1 MPYIFP
7 KRTLKKQDVL
17 DPVELN
23 EDVIPA
29 AEVYSGK
36 LNAHNIDQTS
46 SLTLARDGVS
56 ETAFY
61 NYYHEVATADPD
73 LGAPGS
79 YSAPSRDATAYEH
92 TLSNDTEWDSITSM
106 SLTATTGLSTFW
118 IVGQLQY
125 FWMGYKITSTA
136 NQHFWSRAGGSA
148 TQFNACRVQFA
159 IRVDGNV
166 LTQTVTGE
174 FDPYQPGIF
183 SLRPTTTRFADSR
196 LPGNTHPWSDQPT
209 AIGAEALP
217 VRMGTM
223 LRVQPGTHTVEL
235 VGRRIPLVTQDGFDG
250 AHTGSSGTLEPN
262 VIAIFNRQL
271 FALDLPT
278 YPATDTVS
286 AVVDVPAYDSEQVV
300 SASSLGTDRVDKI
313 AAELNDI
320 KEGAVGRGALA
331 NYHLPSAVIAKNQ
344 HRITGGKAS
353 LTSKYPGWNAT
364 TTFNLLPSGTGW
376 YLIRDASGD
385 ELKTDNTA
393 DFDRTG
399 NSIFIIMA
407 NVQVVSLRGLG
418 RPNDPYPCQFGALT
432 LGYRTSGGTDT
443 ALLSSEVYLNHF
455 ASTLRFGSG
464 YDSSGL
470 LEKKNVSENVDIPL
484 FAIVKSNQLPD
495 DVDYFAVYGSTTEN
509 PATGLAR
516 QAEMTTK
523 RGNILVIQLKV

>member
-73 LGAPGS
+73 LGSPSS
-79 YSAPSRDATAYEH
+79 YSAPSRSATTTEH

-125 FWMGYKITSTA
+125 FWMGYLIVTPTR
-136 NQHFWSRAGGSA
+136 NQHFWSRAGFSGSGPYH
-148 TQFNACRVQFA
+148 ACRVQFA

-166 LTQTVTGE
+166 LTQTITGE
-174 FDPYQPGIF
+174 FDPYQQGIF
-183 SLRPTTTRFADSR
+183 SLRPTTTRGGSTR

-250 AHTGSSGTLEPN
+250 THTGSYSSLEPN
-262 VIAIFNRQL
+262 VIAVFNRQL

-353 LTSKYPGWNAT
+353 LSSAYPGWNAT
-364 TTFNLLPSGTGW
+364 TTFNLSPSGTGW
-376 YLIRDASGD
+376 YLLQDASGD
-385 ELKTDNTA
+385 QLKTDNTA

-418 RPNDPYPCQFGALT
+418 LSNDIAPCQFGALT

-443 ALLSSEVYLNHF
+443 ALLPSEVYLNHF
-455 ASTLRFGSG
+455 ASTLRFSSG
-464 YDSSGL
+464 YDSSGVR
-470 LEKKNVSENVDIPL
+470 EEKNVSENVDIPL

-509 PATGLAR
+509 PATGQ

>member
-7 KRTLKKQDVL
+7 KRTLKKQDIL

-36 LNAHNIDQTS
+36 LNAHNIDQAS

-61 NYYHEVATADPD
+61 NYYYEVATADPG
-73 LGAPGS
+73 LGSPSS
-79 YSAPSRDATAYEH
+79 YSTPSRSATTTEH
-92 TLSNDTEWDSITSM
+92 TLSNDTEWDSITST

-118 IVGQLQY
+118 IVGHLQY
-125 FWMGYKITSTA
+125 FWMGFKTGA
-136 NQHFWSRAGGSA
+136 NQHYWSRAGVGSA

-166 LTQTVTGE
+166 LTQTITGE
-174 FDPYQPGIF
+174 FDPYQQGIF
-183 SLRPTTTRFADSR
+183 SLRPTSSRSSASR
-196 LPGNTHPWSDQPT
+196 LPGNTHPWSDQPS
-209 AIGAEALP
+209 AIGAEVLP

-223 LRVQPGTHTVEL
+223 LRVQPGTHTIEL

-250 AHTGSSGTLEPN
+250 EYTPSSSIEPN
-262 VIAIFNRQL
+262 VIAIFNRRL

-313 AAELNDI
+313 ATELNDI

-344 HRITGGKAS
+344 HRITGGKVS
-353 LTSKYPGWNAT
+353 LSSEYPGWNAT
-364 TTFNLLPSGTGW
+364 TTFTTSSSGTGW

-385 ELKTDNTA
+385 QLKTDNTA

-407 NVQVVSLRGLG
+407 NVQVVSLRGKGLS
-418 RPNDPYPCQFGALT
+418 NDVSPGQFGALT

-455 ASTLRFGSG
+455 ASTLRFRSG
-464 YDSSGL
+464 YDSSGV
-470 LEKKNVSENVDIPL
+470 LESKNVSENVDIPL
-484 FAIVKSNQLPD
+484 FAVVKSSQLPD
-495 DVDYFAVYGSTTEN
+495 DVDYFAVYGSTTER
-509 PATGLAR
+509 LSSSV
-516 QAEMTTK
+516 QAELTTK